1 MNSDDIVK
9 LGEDLAKA
17 IVQAAQDQL
26 TKAQAELDRAKS
38 VADIVLAQANDE
50 ARRIDEG
57 IASRKAATEKILEGY
72 TILEGQTADDPR
84 RPGPPPGIYNDR
96 DDATG
101 RAYRDE
107 LKHKTEGQFFS
118 DELSKLNSRYPSLVG
133 AGQTSQPNTGT
144 AANAMV

>member
-84 RPGPPPGIYNDR
+84 RPGP

-133 AGQTSQPNTGT
+133 VGQTSQPNTGT
-144 AANAMV
+144 TANAIV

>member
-38 VADIVLAQANDE
+38 VADIVLGQANDE
-50 ARRIDEG
+50 ARRIDDG

-72 TILEGQTADDPR
+72 TILERRTADDPR
-84 RPGPPPGIYNDR
+84 QPGPPPGVYNDR
-96 DDATG
+96 DDDATG
-101 RAYRDE
+101 QAYRDE

-118 DELSKLNSRYPSLVG
+118 DELSKLNSRYPSLVDGKRLSATPEHG
-133 AGQTSQPNTGT
+133 ADSR
-144 AANAMV
+144 